1 MEPINKFLLE
11 VEEMYCPEC
20 VNING
25 HVHTGKYWT
34 CCICGNQ
41 LSKKK
46 DKKENLFMRIINYIF
61 E

>member
-1 MEPINKFLLE
+1 MKPINKFLLE

-20 VNING
+20 VHING

-34 CCICGNQ
+34 CFICGNQ